1 MATVKTEKQLSQRD
15 ANQVLQAVQ
24 NDVDDTL
31 TVNGFLVGAVGRR
44 IDFAITETNVPNDTQ
59 MVTFSENG
67 IQLYIFALV
76 FTDGSQTQL
85 LYCMRTE

>member
-1 MATVKTEKQLSQRD
+1 MLVTKTQKPLSARD
-15 ANQVLQAVQ
+15 ANQILQAAQ

-44 IDFAITETNVPNDTQ
+44 IDFAITQTVVPNDTQ
-59 MVTFSENG
+59 TVTFSENG
-67 IQLYIFALV
+67 NHLYTFALV

-85 LYCMRTE
+85 SYCLRTA